1 MTTVGYGD
9 KAPKTVL
16 GRTVGCMAMISGI
29 VLISLPVAIV
39 GNKFQQ
45 AYEVL
50 EQSTRAAAV
59 EEQEEIPSSE
69 PVSSKTSIGPVFQT
83 IRFLESAK
91 MLTREDK
98 SSGDVTKTDVE
109 SFTPTNKPEK
119 KKPKNNSSPM
129 ADPSLTVATALRE
142 KLRKLE
148 GRRSLSRAAQGQV
161 ELMLELLDHL
171 ETVDDR
177 LSKLH
182 EKDAALDVC
191 IHRDF
196 VALSRVCSVQQ
207 TAPASS

>member
-59 EEQEEIPSSE
+59 EEIPSSE

-129 ADPSLTVATALRE
+129 ADPSLKVATALRE

-148 GRRSLSRAAQGQV
+148 GRRSLS
-161 ELMLELLDHL
+161 
-171 ETVDDR
+171 
-177 LSKLH
+177 S
-182 EKDAALDVC
+182 
-191 IHRDF
+191 
-196 VALSRVCSVQQ
+196 
-207 TAPASS
+207 